1 MAQMAA
7 MDAYLRQ
14 SGDDLEAWTR
24 MKAEDQPNLRGA
36 MTYVDSPRHAN
47 YVDVAVYRHILSEI
61 RERFGWPDPDD
72 RLYDALRAPR
82 AASDGTL
89 GSSN

>member
-1 MAQMAA
+1 
-7 MDAYLRQ
+7 
-14 SGDDLEAWTR
+14 

-47 YVDVAVYRHILSEI
+47 YVDVAVYRRILSEI

-72 RLYDALRAPR
+72 SLYESLRTR
-82 AASDGTL
+82 AAA
-89 GSSN
+89 